1 MMESNNK
8 IEILRNGEWVKVEPS
23 ELTTFELC
31 DRLSYIQI
39 DSDEFLSKQEI
50 MESYLVLTEAIR
62 RLENMEK

>member
-1 MMESNNK
+1 MESSNK
-8 IEILRNGEWVKVEPS
+8 VEVLRNGEWVKVEPS

-31 DRLSYIQI
+31 DRISYIQI

-50 MESYLVLTEAIR
+50 MESYLVLSEAIR